1 MGTFLFVV
9 SMICFLIAVGA
20 LLTAIFSDEK
30 LGAAAAFVVAAIVGG
45 LLLFLSCVTTV
56 GTRNVGFGTKFGKPT
71 GAFGPGFHT
80 KSPFENVSEWD
91 GKFQP
96 FVEDVGVRLGNSS
109 TATVGVT
116 VQWQLEL
123 DKNAITLFKNYK
135 NPDAIRDQ
143 VVSKQTQRSLND
155 AFITF
160 NPLVINQDGTT
171 VVKVTD
177 LIDKAE
183 AEVKQKLPQG
193 ITLISLTFS
202 SIKYSDAVQGQIDSI
217 TSGVAQ
223 TINAKQ
229 LLLTNQALAAA
240 NDVLAKDGKSLT
252 PAVLAQNCLTI
263 VKNAASSGQPLPPT
277 LSCNFSGNANNGVL
291 VGAK

>member
-1 MGTFLFVV
+1 V
-9 SMICFLIAVGA
+9 
-20 LLTAIFSDEK
+20 
-30 LGAAAAFVVAAIVGG
+30 
-45 LLLFLSCVTTV
+45 
-56 GTRNVGFGTKFGKPT
+56 
-71 GAFGPGFHT
+71 FGPGFHT